1 MGKFIDYQGRS
12 KIKAKVAEKLNV
24 TDVVSNGIS
33 LVDEYG
39 VADVSGA
46 VGTVK
51 VYRGTTQAWD
61 SQVSL
66 VSELNAIYIYSDHDT
81 YDDEDLPA
89 IKIGDGT
96 SFLIDMPFITDHTSE
111 LLNHL
116 ADGDI
121 HVTIQEKTF
130 WNNKVSCDESRIVPD
145 NLLILKT
152 N

>member
-1 MGKFIDYQGRS
+1 MGKLLNYHGSD
-12 KIKAKVAEKLNV
+12 KVKKRIADVLNV
-24 TDVVSNGIS
+24 TDIVSGGVSI
-33 LVDEYG
+33 VDENG

-51 VYRGTTQAWD
+51 IYRATTEDWD
-61 SQVSL
+61 SQTTL
-66 VSELNAIYIYSDHDT
+66 VSEADAIYIYTDHDT

-130 WNNKVSCDESRIVPD
+130 WNNKVSCDESRITSD
-145 NLLILKT
+145 NLLIFKT

>member
-12 KIKAKVAEKLNV
+12 KYKAKVAEKLNV
-24 TDVVSNGIS
+24 TDIVSGGVS
-33 LVDEYG
+33 LVDENG

-51 VYRGTTQAWD
+51 IYRASTADWD
-61 SQVSL
+61 SQTQL
-66 VSELNAIYIYSDHDT
+66 VSEEDAIYIYTDHDT
-81 YDDEDLPA
+81 YGGDDLPA

-111 LLNHL
+111 LLNHI
-116 ADGDI
+116 ADSDI

-130 WNNKVSCDESRIVPD
+130 WNNKVSCDESRISAD
-145 NLLILKT
+145 NLLIFKT

>member
-1 MGKFIDYQGRS
+1 MGKLLNYHGSD
-12 KIKAKVAEKLNV
+12 KVKKRIADVLNV
-24 TDVVSNGIS
+24 TDIVSSGVSI
-33 LVDEYG
+33 VDEYG

-46 VGTVK
+46 VGTVR

-81 YDDEDLPA
+81 YDDEALPA

-130 WNNKVSCDESRIVPD
+130 WNNKVSCDESRIAPD